1 MQIENIEKF
10 LLDVQ
15 KPARYIGGEMGSL
28 VKDFNNT
35 SYKLAFCFPDTY
47 EIGMS
52 HLGMKI
58 LYHMINDRED
68 SLCERVFAPW
78 VDMEEKM
85 REHNVPL
92 YSLENKKPLTDF
104 DMVGFTLQYEM
115 CYTNVLNMLDLA
127 GIPLLASERKSGP
140 FVCVGG
146 SCSYNSEPIADFID
160 FAMLGE
166 GEEIFNEVIDEFI
179 DWKKSGESRDEFLNR
194 IAKIPGIY
202 VPKFYDVDY
211 NEDGTVKSIKKNNQN
226 AFDKP
231 KKRIVKDLSKSYY
244 PEKIIVPFT
253 EIVHDRIMLEL
264 FRGCTRGC
272 RFCQAG
278 MIYRPVREKSVD
290 RVVELAEKLIKSTGY
305 DEISL
310 FSLSTS
316 DYSNLKELTEKL
328 LAITEKKK
336 IGLALP
342 SLRVDNF
349 SMDLM
354 KKVQAVRKSGLTFA
368 PEAGTQRLRD
378 VINKGVT
385 ENDLMNSVALAFSN
399 GWSTVKLYFMI
410 GLPTETLDD
419 VLGIADLGDKVVD
432 CYYNCVPKGA
442 KGRGV
447 KITVSTSTF
456 VPKPFTPL
464 QWDAQDKME
473 SVIEKQ
479 RNLKQRITRRQIS
492 YNWHESKVSFLE
504 AIFARGDR
512 RLSKVLLEAHNAG
525 CKFDTW
531 DDTFDFDKW
540 MSVFEKCGIDPEF
553 YAYRKREFDEVLP
566 WSHID
571 VGVSTSYLIK
581 EREKAEQGITTPDCR
596 KGCTGCGATVLGGGA
611 CV

>member
-10 LLDVQ
+10 LLEVQ
-15 KPARYIGGEMGSL
+15 KPARYIGGEMGSI
-28 VKDFNNT
+28 VKDFEST
-35 SYKLAFCFPDTY
+35 PYKLAFCFPDTY

-58 LYHMINDRED
+58 LYHMINDRKD

-78 VDMEEKM
+78 IDMEEKM
-85 REHNVPL
+85 REHNIPL

-104 DMVGFTLQYEM
+104 DMLGFTLQYEM

-140 FVCVGG
+140 FICVGG

-166 GEEIFNEVIDEFI
+166 GEEIFNEVIDEYL
-179 DWKKSGESRDEFLNR
+179 DWKKSGESRDDFLNR

-211 NEDGTVKSIKKNNQN
+211 NEDGTIKFIKKNNDN
-226 AFDKP
+226 AFDRP
-231 KKRIVKDLSKSYY
+231 QKRIIKDMSTAYY

-290 RVVELAEKLIKSTGY
+290 RVVELAEKLIKNTGY

-328 LAITEKKK
+328 LALTEKKK

-419 VLGIADLGDKVVD
+419 VLGIANLGDKVVD

-447 KITVSTSTF
+447 KVTVSTSTF
-456 VPKPFTPL
+456 VPKPFTPF
-464 QWDAQDKME
+464 QWDAQDRME
-473 SVIEKQ
+473 NVVEKQ
-479 RNLKQRITRRQIS
+479 RNLKQKITRRQIS

-504 AIFARGDR
+504 AVFARGDR
-512 RLSKVLLEAHNAG
+512 KLSKVLLEAHKAG

-553 YAYRKREFDEVLP
+553 YAYRKREFDEILP

-571 VGVSTSYLIK
+571 VGVSKSYLIK
-581 EREKAEQGITTPDCR
+581 ERQKAEQSITTPDCR
-596 KGCTGCGATVLGGGA
+596 KGCTGCGVTVLGGGA